1 MVGTQP
7 LGNVSPELEL
17 TPLRTWSGSG
27 SCNKP
32 PDDNSDVAAA
42 NAWKNLGNNLALA
55 LGKLAAT
62 AKAAGTLV
70 DGALAFGFAFAFGA
84 LAASC
89 TYGHG
94 SRLHVPEG

>member
-27 SCNKP
+27 SCSKP

>member
-1 MVGTQP
+1 MFPV
-7 LGNVSPELEL
+7 NSP
-17 TPLRTWSGSG
+17 WSWHETFPSRLPPPVAGSR
-27 SCNKP
+27 NKP
-32 PDDNSDVAAA
+32 PHDNSDVAAA

-55 LGKLAAT
+55 LGKLAAK
-62 AKAAGTLV
+62 AKAAGTLA

-89 TYGHG
+89 TYRHG